1 MRPSID
7 GTILFADM
15 MLLIV
20 EIAGTEVLEEGIVTA
35 QATGLEEK
43 AHRCLVLDLGLS

>member
-7 GTILFADM
+7 GMILFADM

-20 EIAGTEVLEEGIVTA
+20 EIAGTEILEEGIVTA
-35 QATGLEEK
+35 
-43 AHRCLVLDLGLS
+43 